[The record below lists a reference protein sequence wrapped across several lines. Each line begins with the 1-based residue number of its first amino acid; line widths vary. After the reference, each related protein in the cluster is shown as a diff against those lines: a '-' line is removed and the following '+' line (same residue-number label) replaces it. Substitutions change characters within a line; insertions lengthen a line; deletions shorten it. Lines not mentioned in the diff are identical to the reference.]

1 VPIHNTLI
9 SNGMKIV
16 DYINET
22 KGEMKHV
29 SWPTRTQAVTFTVI
43 IILISVGISIY
54 LGFFDY
60 IFSIMLQKIIGF

>member
-1 VPIHNTLI
+1 
-9 SNGMKIV
+9 MKIV

-43 IILISVGISIY
+43 IILISIGISIY

>member
-1 VPIHNTLI
+1 
-9 SNGMKIV
+9 MKII

-29 SWPTRTQAVTFTVI
+29 SWPTRQQAVVFTAI
-43 IILISVGISIY
+43 IILVSIGTAVY

-60 IFSIMLQKIIGF
+60 IFSIALQRIIGF

>member
-1 VPIHNTLI
+1 
-9 SNGMKIV
+9 MKIV

>member
-1 VPIHNTLI
+1 
-9 SNGMKIV
+9 MKIV

-43 IILISVGISIY
+43 IILISVGLSIY

>member
-1 VPIHNTLI
+1 
-9 SNGMKIV
+9 MKII

-29 SWPTRTQAVTFTVI
+29 SWPTRTQAITFTVI
-43 IILISVGISIY
+43 IILISIGISIY